1 MARFQGIVK
10 AVNAFDQAGIFVT
23 QEAREALGD
32 QFQYTSDILSMA
44 NLQTS
49 LTLTKDFQH

>member
-32 QFQYTSDILSMA
+32 QFQYTSDILSIETCK
-44 NLQTS
+44 LV
-49 LTLTKDFQH
+49 